1 MANQMLTRGVARL
14 QMNVATALAPLGQ
27 PGHATLAT
35 CEGDIDTLSV
45 TDVH

>member
-1 MANQMLTRGVARL
+1 MPTRGVAHL
-14 QMNVATALAPLGQ
+14 QMNVDTAIALLGQ

-45 TDVH
+45 IDFC